1 LRSIAET
8 KTAINNRHKQHVNDA
23 KQSAILFS
31 LAMLSFG
38 FFAWIITHT
47 VSKRLRALSQVAKRA
62 GSAKDLS
69 ILSNDASE
77 DEIGVVALSFNELI
91 STLRTILH
99 NIKHSGSLV
108 SNSSAEIAAV
118 SRQQQAT
125 TAQIAATSTLQSKPP
140 VEPLMGKRISKKMR
154 ATVHGIT
161 TAVEGISQ
169 KLAALNQQAA
179 SIGGVVVTI
188 AKVAD
193 QTNLLSL
200 NAAIEAEKAGEYGHG
215 FAVVAREI
223 RRLADQTGA
232 STTDIEKMVR
242 EIQGGVSAGVMAME
256 KFAHEVQRG
265 ASEIED
271 SSGVFS
277 EIIQQIHALTPT
289 FVTVSEGMDLQAK
302 SALQI
307 TESLGQLSSA
317 ARQTADSLAQSNQS
331 IEQLHQATLLMQGEV
346 DKFKVDGVQ

>member
-1 LRSIAET
+1 
-8 KTAINNRHKQHVNDA
+8 
-23 KQSAILFS
+23 
-31 LAMLSFG
+31 
-38 FFAWIITHT
+38 
-47 VSKRLRALSQVAKRA
+47 
-62 GSAKDLS
+62 
-69 ILSNDASE
+69 
-77 DEIGVVALSFNELI
+77 
-91 STLRTILH
+91 
-99 NIKHSGSLV
+99 
-108 SNSSAEIAAV
+108 
-118 SRQQQAT
+118 
-125 TAQIAATSTLQSKPP
+125 
-140 VEPLMGKRISKKMR
+140 MGKRISKKMR